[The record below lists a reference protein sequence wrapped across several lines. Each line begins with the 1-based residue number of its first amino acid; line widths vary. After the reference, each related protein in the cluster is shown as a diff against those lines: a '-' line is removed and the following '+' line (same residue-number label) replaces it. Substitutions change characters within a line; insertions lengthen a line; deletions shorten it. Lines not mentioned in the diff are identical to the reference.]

1 MKKYNQKSN
10 NHLWQT
16 ILLITVSIA
25 LIILLGFYLSSV
37 FILKDMATHRV
48 EKFKNT
54 PESLG
59 LDATTISL
67 TSEDGIP
74 LQAWY
79 IPAIDPRGVVVLL
92 HGMDGMDASSFLP
105 HAIYLHEA
113 GYTSVV
119 LDMRAHGRSG
129 GNRIGFAF
137 EEPQDVSA
145 VLNWIASQNELEDVP
160 VALMGFSMGG
170 ATAIR
175 TAAVRPDVNAV
186 ISVSSFSS
194 IDKMLGQGMLLMGA
208 PKGMIRIYTPFMR
221 LGLLTLY
228 GVWPATASPEHDI
241 TLISPRPVLL
251 LHGSADSQIPVEQAY
266 CLQEAGGQNVEL
278 QIFEGADHLVFRG
291 DGTGFEDVDFRQAVL
306 DFLTS
311 SLPESKEN

>member
-1 MKKYNQKSN
+1 MEKH
-10 NHLWQT
+10 NHYPKRHGWRLT
-16 ILLITVSIA
+16 MIITVSIV
-25 LIILLGFYLSSV
+25 LIIFLGLYLSSV
-37 FILKDMATHRV
+37 FILKEIATHRV
-48 EKFKNT
+48 EKFRNT

-59 LDATTISL
+59 LNAETISL
-67 TSEDGIP
+67 TSKDGIP

-79 IPAIDPRGVVVLL
+79 VPVDEPLGVVVIL

-145 VLNWIASQNELEDVP
+145 ALDWIAIQQELEDVP
-160 VALMGFSMGG
+160 VALLGFSMGG

-175 TAAVRPDVNAV
+175 TAAIRPDVDVV

-208 PKGMIRIYTPFMR
+208 PQEMVGIYTPFMR
-221 LGLLTLY
+221 LGLLTLF

-241 TLISPRPVLL
+241 ALISPRPVLL
-251 LHGSADSQIPVEQAY
+251 MHGTADSQIPAEQAY
-266 CLQEAGGQNVEL
+266 CLQEAGGGNTEL
-278 QIFEGADHLVFRG
+278 RIFEGADHLIFRG
-291 DGTGFEDVDFRQAVL
+291 DGTGPEDADFRKAVL
-306 DFLTS
+306 DFLAH
-311 SLPESKEN
+311 SLPEAQ

>member
-1 MKKYNQKSN
+1 
-10 NHLWQT
+10 
-16 ILLITVSIA
+16 
-25 LIILLGFYLSSV
+25 
-37 FILKDMATHRV
+37 MATHRV

-79 IPAIDPRGVVVLL
+79 IPANGPRGVVVIL

-105 HAIYLHEA
+105 HATYLHEA
-113 GYTSVV
+113 GYASVV

-145 VLNWIASQNELEDVP
+145 ILNWIASQNELEDVP
-160 VALMGFSMGG
+160 VALLGFSMGG

-175 TAAVRPDVNAV
+175 TAAVRPDVNEV

-194 IDKMLGQGMLLMGA
+194 IDKILGQGMLLMGA
-208 PKGMIRIYTPFMR
+208 PKEMIRIYTPFMR

-228 GVWPATASPEHDI
+228 EVWPATASPEHDI
-241 TLISPRPVLL
+241 SLISPRPVLL

-266 CLQEAGGQNVEL
+266 VLQEAGGQNVEL

-291 DGTGFEDVDFRQAVL
+291 DGTGLEDVGFRQAVL
-306 DFLTS
+306 DFLAR
-311 SLPESKEN
+311 SLPVLQQR

>member
-1 MKKYNQKSN
+1 MKKHKQNSKS
-10 NHLWQT
+10 HQWRIILFIT
-16 ILLITVSIA
+16 ISIA

-67 TSEDGIP
+67 LSKDGIS
-74 LQAWY
+74 LKAWY
-79 IPAIDPRGVVVLL
+79 VPANDPRGVVVLL

-105 HAIYLHEA
+105 QATYLHEA
-113 GYTSVV
+113 GYASIV

-137 EEPQDVSA
+137 EEPQDVNA
-145 VLNWIASQNELEDVP
+145 ALDWVASQNELENVP
-160 VALMGFSMGG
+160 VALLCFSMGG

-175 TAAVRPDVNAV
+175 TAAVRSDVNAV

-208 PKGMIRIYTPFMR
+208 PKEMIRIYTPFMR

-241 TLISPRPVLL
+241 AMISPRPVLL

-266 CLQEAGGQNVEL
+266 ALKEAGGQNVEL

-291 DGTGFEDVDFRQAVL
+291 DGTGPEDADFRQAL
-306 DFLTS
+306 LNFLAR
-311 SLPESKEN
+311 SLPESQ